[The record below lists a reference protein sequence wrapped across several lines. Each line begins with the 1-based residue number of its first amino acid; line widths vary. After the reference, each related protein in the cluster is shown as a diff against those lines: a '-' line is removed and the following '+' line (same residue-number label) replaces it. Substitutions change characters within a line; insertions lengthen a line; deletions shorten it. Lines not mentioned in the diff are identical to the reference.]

1 MANWSVTGLTVS
13 ESDSG
18 HTAYTRTVGTRKGGE
33 MRSKRRMFRYGLI
46 VLPFVLAIGAAA
58 GAGMAAR
65 ASAHATKVNVTEKE
79 YKITV
84 ARSLKAGKTMFV
96 ISNKGKLTHALDISG
111 PGIAK
116 RAAGSIA
123 PGKSKT
129 LTVTLK
135 SGTYKIWCPV
145 PGHAALGM
153 KASVK
158 VAGGSSGGTSGG
170 GTTTGGGAWG

>member
-1 MANWSVTGLTVS
+1 MANWSVTGLTAP
-13 ESDSG
+13 ESAPAQ
-18 HTAYTRTVGTRKGGE
+18 TPYTGTVGTTEGDE
-33 MRSKRRMFRYGLI
+33 MRANRRMLRYGMI

-65 ASAHATKVNVTEKE
+65 ASAHATKVTVTEME

-84 ARSLKAGKTMFV
+84 AKSLKPGKTMFV
-96 ISNKGKLTHALDISG
+96 ISNKGKLTHAFDISG

-123 PGKSKT
+123 PGTSKT

-135 SGTYKIWCPV
+135 AGTYKLWCPV

-153 KASVK
+153 KTSVK
-158 VAGGSSGGTSGG
+158 VAGTSSSSGGS
-170 GTTTGGGAWG
+170 TTGGGGAWG